1 MKGKDKLYHLIAG
14 FAIALLIALLINP
27 TLGIVTA
34 ILAGVGKEVYD
45 KYYKKSTPDPLDA
58 LATIVGGIIGLV
70 ICLLITN
77 FLL

>member
-1 MKGKDKLYHLIAG
+1 MKGIDKVYHLIAG
-14 FAIALLIALLINP
+14 FVIALVFGLINP
-27 TLGIVTA
+27 TLGIIA
-34 ILAGVGKEVYD
+34 ASLAGVGKEVYD

>member
-1 MKGKDKLYHLIAG
+1 MKGIDKVYHLIAG
-14 FAIALLIALLINP
+14 FVIALVFGLINP
-27 TLGIVTA
+27 TLGIIA
-34 ILAGVGKEVYD
+34 ASLAGVGKEVYD
-45 KYYKKSTPDPLDA
+45 KYYKKSSPDPLDA